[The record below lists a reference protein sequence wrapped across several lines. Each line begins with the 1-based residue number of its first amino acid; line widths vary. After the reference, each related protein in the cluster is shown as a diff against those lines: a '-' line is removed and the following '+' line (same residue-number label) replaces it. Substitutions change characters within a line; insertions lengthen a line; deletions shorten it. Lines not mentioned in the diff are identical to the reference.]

1 MFKYKVNY
9 FLGFIF
15 LVSLSSIVSAFYIEN
30 VLGHQ
35 PCKLCLIERIPYIL
49 SVVIIIMNYFFE
61 KNEKLSLI
69 LLIIIFFISLIIA
82 IYHFGIEQGF
92 FIENSVC
99 NLNSNT
105 ITQSKE
111 ELLKILQQRNISCK
125 DVTFRIFGFSLTTIN
140 IVISLLFIITLLKI
154 YTKYEKK
161 KY

>member
-105 ITQSKE
+105 M
-111 ELLKILQQRNISCK
+111 
-125 DVTFRIFGFSLTTIN
+125 
-140 IVISLLFIITLLKI
+140 
-154 YTKYEKK
+154 
-161 KY
+161 

>member
-92 FIENSVC
+92 FIDNSVC

-140 IVISLLFIITLLKI
+140 MIISLLLTIIL
-154 YTKYEKK
+154 TKLFLNYEKNK
-161 KY
+161 K